1 MNNML
6 ILPIIIP
13 VIFGL
18 IMVVFRKK
26 IILQKVLATLALLLT
41 GFISVLLIIKVR
53 DEGIQALQLGGWSA
67 PYGISFVADMFAS
80 ILLLT
85 TAFVSL
91 CCLFFAFR
99 SIGKE
104 KESNFFYPLFLFLVT
119 GVNGSFLTGDMFN
132 LFVCFELMLI
142 SSYVLISLGG
152 EKKQLRE
159 SIKYILINV
168 MSSFF
173 FLVAIAYMYAIT
185 GTLNMAH
192 LSVRV
197 AELGQGGLMTTVAIL
212 FLMVFSLKAGLLLF
226 FWLPGSYSSPPTA
239 VAAIFAALLTKV
251 GIYAIFRVFT
261 LIFYHEPQITH
272 LLIGILSAATMILG
286 AIGAISKWNI
296 KSILTYNVIVSVGL
310 ILGGLAAFTTNA
322 ITGSIS
328 YLIHDM
334 IIKALIFLL
343 GGTVIYLTG
352 TSKLREISGLIRT
365 HPYLGWMFFI
375 AALSLA
381 GIPPLSGF
389 LGKVLITKGV
399 FEAEYY
405 WLGAIGLLSSLL
417 VLYSVM
423 KIFMN
428 AFWGETNLSE
438 DMEKGTTHGVMLP
451 IVLLTAATIFLGLGT
466 EVISEYLII
475 AAKGLMDPN
484 LYIDAVLKDL

>member
-1 MNNML
+1 
-6 ILPIIIP
+6 
-13 VIFGL
+13 
-18 IMVVFRKK
+18 
-26 IILQKVLATLALLLT
+26 
-41 GFISVLLIIKVR
+41 
-53 DEGIQALQLGGWSA
+53 
-67 PYGISFVADMFAS
+67 
-80 ILLLT
+80 
-85 TAFVSL
+85 
-91 CCLFFAFR
+91 
-99 SIGKE
+99 
-104 KESNFFYPLFLFLVT
+104 
-119 GVNGSFLTGDMFN
+119 MFN

-197 AELGQGGLMTTVAIL
+197 AELGQEGLMTTVAIL

-272 LLIGILSAATMILG
+272 LLIGILAAATMILG
-286 AIGAISKWNI
+286 AIGAISQWNI

-322 ITGSIS
+322 ITGSII

-343 GGTVIYLTG
+343 GGIVIYLTG

-405 WLGAIGLLSSLL
+405 WLGAIGLLTSLL

-428 AFWGETNLSE
+428 AFWGETHLSE
-438 DMEKGTTHGVMLP
+438 DMEKGTTRGVMLP

-466 EVISEYLII
+466 EVISEYLTI
-475 AAKGLMDPN
+475 AAKGLMDPTI
-484 LYIDAVLKDL
+484 YIDAVLKNS